1 MRYRLFLLTFI
12 SCAIISC
19 SRSADKSEKLKS
31 SSTKP
36 DMNVQCY
43 RAVFE
48 KDTADLRITRAPDG
62 KVKGTLVMAYGEVK
76 PNAVEKTVNS
86 GDVQGSFK
94 GDTLFMT
101 YTYKT
106 GSINKTVYTNPLA
119 LLKKGETLIMGVGD
133 IETTMGRTYFVK
145 GKPIDFEIGRFRFQP
160 TNCKAD

>member
-1 MRYRLFLLTFI
+1 MRYLLCLLTFI
-12 SCAIISC
+12 ICAAILSC
-19 SRSADKSEKLKS
+19 SQSADKSEQAGTA
-31 SSTKP
+31 STRP
-36 DMNVQCY
+36 DINVQCY

-48 KDTADLRITRAPDG
+48 KDTADLRIIKAPDG

-94 GDTLFMT
+94 GDTLYLT

-106 GSINKTVYTNPLA
+106 GSINKAVYTNPLA

-133 IETTMGRTYFVK
+133 AETSMGRTYFVK
-145 GKPIDFEIGRFRFQP
+145 GKPIDYEIGRFRFQP
-160 TNCKAD
+160 AKCKD